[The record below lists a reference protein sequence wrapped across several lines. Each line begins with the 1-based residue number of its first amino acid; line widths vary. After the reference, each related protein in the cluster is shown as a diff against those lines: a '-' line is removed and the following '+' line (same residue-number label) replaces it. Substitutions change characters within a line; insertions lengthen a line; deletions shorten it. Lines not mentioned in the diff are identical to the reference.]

1 MSEQQRYPLGDSGQP
16 PESTSTLGFEQGE
29 ITTYLDNTLKIGSM
43 APLATIPSK
52 RPDETAEIDEQLPLI
67 PALRRFS
74 KVAGYCLA
82 MSVAIVGWGY
92 DLVVVGTITSVDS
105 FLRDYGELYEGTL
118 IIPSTWL
125 SLWLGLPPV
134 GSITGSALGGWL
146 QDRVGRRV
154 ALMLGSFVSA
164 IAVAVIFFSHLPSD
178 QGHRRAM
185 FTVGLTGQGLAIGII
200 KTTAITYV
208 SENAPTCLRGPAMAI
223 FPTLTLVGQLIGA
236 VVVYVINGVESKT
249 GYLGAFG
256 SQWVLSLGPFVL
268 ACIMPES
275 PSYLIRRGYDDKALK
290 SATAL
295 YAPKVD
301 PRGAL
306 DRIRAIIDEERARAA
321 QASYRACFQGTNLRR
336 TMIVALAYVMPVL
349 FGLDLLS
356 NASYLLKIL
365 GLPSSSALLM
375 MIGGVVA
382 GIVSNGVGTWVV
394 SRAPRRR
401 ITLLSLGGATALW
414 TGVGISGIWRSE
426 TAAWVAGGL
435 MITVILVCGVGCWP
449 ASYVIV
455 GETSALVLRAPTQG
469 LGSSTNYVASAVMAI
484 VLPYIFNPDAGA
496 LGAKTAFVYTGL
508 CAFAL
513 AATWL
518 WVPELKGRS
527 MMDIDTMFELRLP
540 TRQFE
545 RWVG

>member
-1 MSEQQRYPLGDSGQP
+1 
-16 PESTSTLGFEQGE
+16 
-29 ITTYLDNTLKIGSM
+29 M
-43 APLATIPSK
+43 APLTLSPSK
-52 RPDETAEIDEQLPLI
+52 RDGETAEIDEQLPLI

-74 KVAGYCLA
+74 KVVGYCLA

-105 FLRDYGELYEGTL
+105 FLRDYGDLYEGSL

-154 ALMLGSFVSA
+154 TLMIGSFISA
-164 IAVAVIFFSHLPSD
+164 IAVAIIFFSHLPSN
-178 QGHRRAM
+178 QVHRRAM
-185 FTVGLTGQGLAIGII
+185 FTVGLTVQGLAVGVI
-200 KTTAITYV
+200 KTTAVTYV
-208 SENAPTCLRGPAMAI
+208 SENAPTCLRGPAMAV

-256 SQWVLSLGPFVL
+256 SQWILSVGPFVL
-268 ACIMPES
+268 ACVMPES
-275 PSYLIRRGYDDKALK
+275 PAYLLRKGYEDRALK

-306 DRIRAIIDEERARAA
+306 DRIRAIIDEERAMAA
-321 QASYRACFQGTNLRR
+321 RASYRACFQGTNLRR
-336 TMIVALAYVMPVL
+336 TLIVALAYVMPVL

-382 GIVSNGVGTWVV
+382 GIVSNAAGTWVV
-394 SRAPRRR
+394 SRARRR
-401 ITLLSLGGATALW
+401 RMTLISLGGATALW
-414 TGVGISGIWRSE
+414 TAVGISGIWRSE
-426 TAAWVAGGL
+426 TAAWLAGAL
-435 MITVILVCGVGCWP
+435 MITIILVCGVGCWP

-455 GETSALVLRAPTQG
+455 GETSALVLRAPPRR
-469 LGSSTNYVASAVMAI
+469 SA
-484 VLPYIFNPDAGA
+484 
-496 LGAKTAFVYTGL
+496 
-508 CAFAL
+508 
-513 AATWL
+513 AA
-518 WVPELKGRS
+518 
-527 MMDIDTMFELRLP
+527 
-540 TRQFE
+540 
-545 RWVG
+545 

>member
-1 MSEQQRYPLGDSGQP
+1 
-16 PESTSTLGFEQGE
+16 
-29 ITTYLDNTLKIGSM
+29 
-43 APLATIPSK
+43 
-52 RPDETAEIDEQLPLI
+52 
-67 PALRRFS
+67 
-74 KVAGYCLA
+74 

-92 DLVVVGTITSVDS
+92 DLVVGTITSVDS
-105 FLRDYGELYEGTL
+105 FLRDYGDLYDGNL

-125 SLWLGLPPV
+125 SLWLGLPPM
-134 GSITGSALGGWL
+134 GSITGFALGGWL
-146 QDRVGRRV
+146 QDRVGRRFT
-154 ALMLGSFVSA
+154 LMLGSFISA

-185 FTVGLTGQGLAIGII
+185 FTVELTVQGLAIGMI

-208 SENAPTCLRGPAMAI
+208 SENAPTSLRGPAMAL
-223 FPTLTLVGQLIGA
+223 FSTLTLVGQLIGA
-236 VVVYVINGVESKT
+236 VVVYIINGVESKT
-249 GYLGAFG
+249 GYLGGFG
-256 SQWVLSLGPFVL
+256 SQWVLSLAPFIL
-268 ACIMPES
+268 ACVMPES
-275 PSYLIRRGYDDKALK
+275 PAYLVRKGYDSKALK
-290 SATAL
+290 SATRL

-306 DRIRAIIDEERARAA
+306 DRIRAIIDEERAMAA

-336 TMIVALAYVMPVL
+336 TLIVALAYVMPVL

-356 NASYLLKIL
+356 SASYLLKIL
-365 GLPSSSALLM
+365 DLPSGAALLM

-382 GIVSNGVGTWVV
+382 GIISNDVGTWVV
-394 SRAPRRR
+394 SHVRRR
-401 ITLLSLGGATALW
+401 WITLMSLGAATVLRTA
-414 TGVGISGIWRSE
+414 VGISGFWRSE
-426 TAAWVAGGL
+426 TAAWLAGGL
-435 MITVILVCGVGCWP
+435 MITIILVCGVGCWP

-469 LGSSTNYVASAVMAI
+469 LGSCTNYVASAVMAI

-513 AATWL
+513 AAVWFC
-518 WVPELKGRS
+518 VPELKGRS
-527 MMDIDTMFELRLP
+527 MMDIDSMFESRLP